1 MDNQSKFDVF
11 LCHNSSDKP
20 EVKEIRDRLEQLG
33 LRPWLDEKEL
43 IAGGRWLKSLQ
54 EQIIRVDSAAIFF
67 GNHGIGRVQDHEID
81 ILLDE
86 AMEREAMG
94 RELPLI
100 PVLLKNTIEKPELP
114 TLLKLRGWVDFREPE
129 PIKKLFEGIKGKSID
144 IYLQELEIKRKSLDQ
159 QLRDVEVEIEHVT
172 SSLKKDI
179 DPGLNP
185 VLEWLD
191 GRQDLARK
199 YGDLALKKNPNLKK
213 ELKAKNELE
222 IFYIEIDSYLEL
234 ILYALL
240 HNDESL
246 LYEPG
251 IPRLADDEKYQFSSS
266 DIYRN
271 TFDILKRNIPD
282 FEASARCKLEA
293 YIDQLV
299 NRLLS
304 E

>member
-1 MDNQSKFDVF
+1 MENQPRFDVF
-11 LCHNSSDKP
+11 LCHNSKDKP
-20 EVKEIRDRLEQLG
+20 EVKEIRDRLKQFG
-33 LRPWLDEKEL
+33 LRPWLDEQEL
-43 IAGGRWLKSLQ
+43 IAGGRWLKLLQ
-54 EQIIRVDSAAIFF
+54 EKIIQVDSAAIFF
-67 GNHGIGRVQDHEID
+67 GNHGVGRVQEHEIE
-81 ILLDE
+81 ILSNE
-86 AMEREAMG
+86 AMK

-100 PVLLKNTIEKPELP
+100 PVLLKNIIEVPELP
-114 TLLKLRGWVDFREPE
+114 PLLELRGWVDFREPE
-129 PIKKLFEGIKGKSID
+129 PIKKFFEGIKGKSID
-144 IYLQELEIKRKSLDQ
+144 IYLQELGIKRKSLDQ
-159 QLRDVEVEIEHVT
+159 QLRDVEIEIEHVT

-179 DPGLNP
+179 DPGLNA
-185 VLEWLD
+185 VLKWLD
-191 GRQDLARK
+191 RRQDLARK
-199 YGDLALKKNPNLKK
+199 YGNLALKKNPNLKQ
-213 ELKAKNELE
+213 ELKEKNELE
-222 IFYIEIDSYLEL
+222 LFYIEIDSYLEL

-251 IPRLADDEKYQFSSS
+251 IPMLADDENYQFSSS
-266 DIYRN
+266 DIYRD